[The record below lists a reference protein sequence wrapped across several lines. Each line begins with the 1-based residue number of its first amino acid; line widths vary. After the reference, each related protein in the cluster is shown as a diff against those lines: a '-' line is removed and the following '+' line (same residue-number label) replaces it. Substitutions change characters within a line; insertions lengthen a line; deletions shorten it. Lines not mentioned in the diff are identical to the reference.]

1 MRSRFHCRLIPSL
14 LLMSIGLLVAGCGGG
29 DNVSEPTRPATT
41 VASGIDL
48 ARIPAGVSVVATA
61 KVSTVNVYATRADS
75 GAPRHQLANPTEIGG
90 PLVFLVESGDREWL
104 RVNLPVRPNGS
115 TGWIRASDVT
125 LSEHDYRIVVEVAAH
140 RITVTKGDAVIL
152 SEPVALGKSDT
163 PTPGG
168 TFYTKELLQAPN
180 PNTVYG
186 PYAYG
191 LSGFSNTLTSFGG
204 GEAVIGIH
212 GNNDP
217 STLGKDVSAGCIRM
231 SNPGITMLSKT
242 LPLGVPVEI
251 RA

>member
-1 MRSRFHCRLIPSL
+1 MGRRLHCRLISFVL
-14 LLMSIGLLVAGCGGG
+14 LSVGLVVAGCGGG
-29 DNVSEPTRPATT
+29 DNVSKPTKPGTT

-48 ARIPAGVSVVATA
+48 ANLPPGVSVVATA
-61 KVSTVNVYATRADS
+61 KVPTVKVYATRADP
-75 GAPRHQLANPTEIGG
+75 GPPRHQLAHPTEIGG
-90 PLVFLVESGDREWL
+90 PLVFLVETGDQEWL
-104 RVNLPVRPNGS
+104 QVNLPVRPNGS
-115 TGWIRASDVT
+115 TGWIRTEDVT
-125 LSEHDYRIVVEVAAH
+125 LSEHDYRIVVEIGAH
-140 RITVTKGDAVIL
+140 RITVTKGNTVVL

-168 TFYTKELLQAPN
+168 KFYTKELLQPPN

-191 LSGFSNTLTSFGG
+191 LSGFSNTLTSFAGT
-204 GEAVIGIH
+204 EAVIGIH

-231 SNPGITMLSKT
+231 SNSGITKLAKT

-251 RA
+251 KA

>member
-1 MRSRFHCRLIPSL
+1 MRRRLPRVVISSL
-14 LLMSIGLLVAGCGGG
+14 LLAVGLLAGCASG
-29 DNVSEPTRPATT
+29 DNVSEPTKASPTVTSAIDVANVRP
-41 VASGIDL
+41 GF
-48 ARIPAGVSVVATA
+48 SVVATA
-61 KVSTVNVYATRADS
+61 RVPMVNVYASRGDTGRPIHTLAD
-75 GAPRHQLANPTEIGG
+75 PTEIGG
-90 PLVFLVESGDREWL
+90 PLVFLVETGDREWL
-104 RVNLPVRPNGS
+104 QVYLPVRPNGS
-115 TGWIRASDVT
+115 TGWIRASDVI
-125 LSEHDYRIVVEVAAH
+125 LSEHNYRIVVDVAAH
-140 RITVTKGDAVIL
+140 RITVSRGSDVIL
-152 SEPVALGKSDT
+152 SEPVALGTADT

-168 TFYTKELLQAPN
+168 KFYTKELLKPPN

-204 GEAVIGIH
+204 TEAVIGIH

-231 SNPGITMLSKT
+231 SNTGITMLAET

>member
-1 MRSRFHCRLIPSL
+1 MVVGF
-14 LLMSIGLLVAGCGGG
+14 VAVGCGGG
-29 DNVSEPTRPATT
+29 DNVSEPTKASPPVS
-41 VASGIDL
+41 VASGVD
-48 ARIPAGVSVVATA
+48 PANVRPGFSVVATA
-61 KVSTVNVYATRADS
+61 KVPVVNVYASRGDT
-75 GAPRHQLANPTEIGG
+75 GPPRHTLANPTEIGG
-90 PLVFLVESGDREWL
+90 PLVFLVETGDRDWL
-104 RVNLPVRPNGS
+104 NVNLPVRPNGS
-115 TGWIRASDVT
+115 TGWIRAGDVT

-140 RITVTKGDAVIL
+140 KITVTRGSEVIL

-168 TFYTKELLQAPN
+168 KFYTKELLQPPN

-191 LSGFSNTLTSFGG
+191 LSGFSNTLTTFGG
-204 GEAVIGIH
+204 TEAVIGVH

-231 SNPGITMLSKT
+231 SNPGITMLART